1 MIRFAT
7 LSASSSRSL
16 HLGCAECAPAF
27 FEEKY
32 MSMHV
37 NGAASPIGSS
47 LPAPLRTAP
56 DMNSNWSDV
65 ELDFDTA
72 AQRVVQAHEA
82 DGRHHDLSIPDL
94 RTWCVTP
101 TASRFALVPLARHH
115 EPMTLRAN
123 AFTNLM
129 ARLGAPSEFVRKL
142 PAPLALSLI
151 GYLMLD
157 REEGKPATLRLR
169 GNEIAAI
176 VSDRYRPL
184 DASELMETVR
194 EGLVRFGAL
203 HEARVVGVATGLTD
217 SVRLTFPS
225 EQAAVKVGDVSMVSL
240 DITTSS
246 FARSSVK
253 LVPGCYRLVCK
264 NGLLRHHRSEGL
276 AFRHLGDGLRE
287 SVAEGISSA
296 LVHARGV
303 LDQWR
308 RSVDFMITNVAEQ
321 IDALRS
327 ELTIPERKNLE
338 TDILRETGT
347 AVLPARL
354 PLFDVVN
361 GITSSAK
368 LAAPA
373 RRLEIE
379 AVAGDLLTRH
389 VGSGR

>member
-1 MIRFAT
+1 MTIAH
-7 LSASSSRSL
+7 ANGSSSPSTT
-16 HLGCAECAPAF
+16 
-27 FEEKY
+27 
-32 MSMHV
+32 
-37 NGAASPIGSS
+37 S
-47 LPAPLRTAP
+47 LPGPLLTAS
-56 DMNSNWSDV
+56 DMQARWSDV

-82 DGRHHDLSIPDL
+82 DGRHHDLGIPDL
-94 RTWCVTP
+94 RTWCVAP
-101 TASRFALVPLARHH
+101 TAGRHFALVPLARHH
-115 EPMTLRAN
+115 EPMVLRAN
-123 AFTNLM
+123 AFNNLM

-157 REEGKPATLRLR
+157 REEGKPTTLRLR
-169 GNEIAAI
+169 GNEVAAV

-184 DASELMETVR
+184 DAAELMETVR

-203 HEARVVGVATGLTD
+203 HDVRVRGVATGLID
-217 SVRLTFPS
+217 NLRLVVPS
-225 EQAAVKVGDVSMVSL
+225 AQVAVKVGDVSMVSL
-240 DITTSS
+240 DIVTSS

-253 LVPGCYRLVCK
+253 LVPGCFRLACQ

-321 IDALRS
+321 IEALRS

-338 TDILRETGT
+338 ADILRETGA

-354 PLFDVVN
+354 PLFDLLN
-361 GITSSAK
+361 GVTSSAK
-368 LAAPA
+368 LAAPV

-379 AVAGDLLTRH
+379 AVAGDLLARH
-389 VGSGR
+389 VGRG